1 MEALDKDLARKFDE
15 DSLLNGLKLKASN
28 ADYFLMNPLT
38 WESSKIEDV
47 LKAVRRRLNPSR
59 AYSDVSEF
67 LEPPRPNQ
75 A

>member
-38 WESSKIEDV
+38 
-47 LKAVRRRLNPSR
+47 
-59 AYSDVSEF
+59 
-67 LEPPRPNQ
+67 
-75 A
+75 